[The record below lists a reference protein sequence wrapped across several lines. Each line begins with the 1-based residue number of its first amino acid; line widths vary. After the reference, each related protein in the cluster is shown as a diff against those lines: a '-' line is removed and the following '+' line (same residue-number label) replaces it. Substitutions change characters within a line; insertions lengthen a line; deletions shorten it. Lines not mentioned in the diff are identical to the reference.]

1 MSKRSVLWKSGNLM
15 PVILLFIVI
24 SVSVLFYVINVRL
37 TPTYLDYAEVQSN
50 KIASLVISKA
60 INSRTSN
67 VLDVNDIIEHVPS
80 DQSNMVTTKFNTEII
95 NRVLADTQNL
105 VQTHLEQAEEGNLEH
120 LPYLDDIEYDTE
132 AMEDQGGIVFFV
144 PLGQATN
151 IPLLGNLGPKIPIRF
166 HIIGNVKSNV
176 ESDIRE
182 FGINN
187 AYVEVSIL
195 IKVNVQVIVPL
206 ATKMTSVEQRIP
218 VAMGL
223 VQGQVPQIYT
233 TGEGS
238 TQPSI
243 EVPIKSR
250 DDNSDSSE

>member
-1 MSKRSVLWKSGNLM
+1 M
-15 PVILLFIVI
+15 PIILLIIVI
-24 SVSVLFYVINVRL
+24 SVSLLFYVINVRL
-37 TPTYLDYAEVQSN
+37 TPTYLQYAEVQST

-166 HIIGNVKSNV
+166 HVIGNVKSNV

-195 IKVNVQVIVPL
+195 IQVNVQIIVPL
-206 ATKMTSVEQRIP
+206 ATKITAVEQRIP

-233 TGEGS
+233 RGDGS

-243 EVPIKSR
+243 EVPIRSN
-250 DDNSDSSE
+250 DDSSNPPN

>member
-1 MSKRSVLWKSGNLM
+1 M
-15 PVILLFIVI
+15 PILLLIIVI
-24 SVSVLFYVINVRL
+24 SAGLLFYVVNVRL
-37 TPTYLDYAEVQSN
+37 TPTYLQYAEIQSN

-105 VQTHLEQAEEGNLEH
+105 VQTHLEQAEEGNLDN

-144 PLGQATN
+144 PIGQATN
-151 IPLLGNLGPKIPIRF
+151 IPLIGNLGPKIPIRF
-166 HIIGNVKSNV
+166 HIIGNVQADV
-176 ESDIRE
+176 ESVIRE

-187 AYVEVSIL
+187 AYVEVSIFV
-195 IKVNVQVIVPL
+195 KVNVQIIVPL
-206 ATKMTSVEQRIP
+206 ATKISSVEQRIP

-233 TGEGS
+233 RGDGS

-243 EVPIKSR
+243 EVPIR
-250 DDNSDSSE
+250 SDPKAPE